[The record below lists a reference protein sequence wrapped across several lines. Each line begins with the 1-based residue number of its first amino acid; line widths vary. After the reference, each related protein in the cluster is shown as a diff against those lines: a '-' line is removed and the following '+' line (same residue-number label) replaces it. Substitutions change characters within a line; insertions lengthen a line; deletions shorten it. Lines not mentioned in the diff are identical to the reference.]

1 MAMNTAT
8 WRSSMIV
15 VVRSVPH
22 IVSTVSG
29 MMVPSWL
36 RGPRGVPTRNG
47 ASRSF
52 SRMSRS
58 TRRFEVRTPAMR
70 SRAQTLAVPLAVE
83 RACRNHGADRHEQRR
98 IRHRPDRPRALR
110 RLRQRRNPAS
120 VDGCPRRAP
129 SPANRCETVGLA
141 AHRRDRAAHRL
152 GLGRPKGRPASRTA
166 IFSCSKIALNHDFAQ
181 LGLEALALQFL
192 AIAQPARQ

>member
-1 MAMNTAT
+1 MPTHSAEQWSMAMNTAT
-8 WRSSMIV
+8 WPSPMIV

-36 RGPRGVPTRNG
+36 RGPRGVPTRDG

-70 SRAQTLAVPLAVE
+70 SRAQ
-83 RACRNHGADRHEQRR
+83 
-98 IRHRPDRPRALR
+98 ILR
-110 RLRQRRNPAS
+110 
-120 VDGCPRRAP
+120 CP
-129 SPANRCETVGLA
+129 SPWNGLA
-141 AHRRDRAAHRL
+141 ATTARIAASRAASDIDPT
-152 GLGRPKGRPASRTA
+152 GPGRRGG
-166 IFSCSKIALNHDFAQ
+166 CS
-181 LGLEALALQFL
+181 GCGET
-192 AIAQPARQ
+192 RRR